1 MFSSEEREVITVAL
15 QAFVDDFKA
24 DDWKHLDAEG
34 KFRICTA
41 YSLLYKLCGQ
51 RPPKAA

>member
-15 QAFVDDFKA
+15 QAFVRDFKA
-24 DDWKHLDAEG
+24 DEWNDLDADG
-34 KFRICTA
+34 KFRISTA

-51 RPPKAA
+51 RPPRAA